1 MRQPHISPTKGCVK
15 EREHTMST
23 REHLLIEEHLNC
35 VHWTIH
41 NYVTVNESICGLG
54 YDDLYQEG
62 CEALCRAAASY
73 SEAEGAQFHTYAIS
87 VIRNHLLDYCR
98 RIQRQGGS
106 TVSLEEQETAG
117 GKHVPSAWDDT
128 SGCYVRQV
136 LDYGK
141 RSYNGVARLGIEA
154 LELKTAGYTVTDI
167 ARLYSVKPNQVGA
180 WISRA
185 SKKLKKDAVLVE
197 ISIPHS

>member
-1 MRQPHISPTKGCVK
+1 MTK
-15 EREHTMST
+15 

-41 NYVTVNESICGLG
+41 SYVTVNEAVCGLG

-73 SEAEGAQFHTYAIS
+73 NEEGAQFHTYAIS

-98 RIQRQGGS
+98 RVQRQSGS
-106 TVSLEEQETAG
+106 TVSLEEQEAIG
-117 GKHVPSAWDDT
+117 NKRIPSAWDDT

-141 RSYNGVARLGIEA
+141 RAYNGVARLGIEA
-154 LELKTAGYTVTDI
+154 LELKAAGYTVTDI

-185 SKKLKKDAVLVE
+185 SKKNKKGRC
-197 ISIPHS
+197 PC

>member
-1 MRQPHISPTKGCVK
+1 MRQPHNSPTKGRVK
-15 EREHTMST
+15 ESGYDMSK
-23 REHLLIEEHLNC
+23 REHLLIEDHLNC

-54 YDDLYQEG
+54 YEDLYQEG

-73 SEAEGAQFHTYAIS
+73 NEEEGAQFHTYAVS
-87 VIRNHLLDYCR
+87 VIRNHLRDYCR
-98 RIQRQGGS
+98 RTQRQNGS
-106 TVSLEEQETAG
+106 TVSLDEQEATG
-117 GKHVPSAWDDT
+117 GNRVPATWDDT
-128 SGCYVRQV
+128 SGFYVRQV

-141 RSYNGVARLGIEA
+141 RSYRGVARLGIEA

-185 SKKLKKDAVLVE
+185 SKKLKKDAALVE
-197 ISIPHS
+197 ISVPRS